1 MKKFISLSVAAAI
14 LLILSGCANKDSR
27 LDTRFIFDTVVKLD
41 IECDEQTLL
50 EAFALCE
57 KYDKLFSKTNP
68 DSELYRINNSKGFV
82 SCDEELLQLIER
94 GLYFSKLSKGAF
106 DITISPVCDL
116 WDFEGTTL
124 PDRNEIAEA
133 LKNVDYEAIE
143 IKDKKI
149 NLNGKKIDLGGI
161 AKGYIADKLKD
172 FFKAKGVKNGIIN
185 LGGNLYVFGEKTT
198 LGIANPNAPD
208 EAILRLEC
216 ENLSLVTA
224 GTYQRNMTVD
234 GTVYHHILDTKT
246 GFSVNS
252 DVVSATVIG
261 KSSLDCDAL
270 STVCVLLG
278 EEKAL
283 ELINAQED
291 IEAVLILKDGSISY
305 SSGIYLEADQ
315 ILFKN

>member
-1 MKKFISLSVAAAI
+1 MKKFISLSVATAI
-14 LLILSGCANKDSR
+14 LLLISGCANKDSR

-41 IECDEQTLL
+41 IECDDETLL

-57 KYDKLFSKTNP
+57 KYDKLFSKTNT

-106 DITISPVCDL
+106 DITISPVSDL
-116 WDFEGTTL
+116 WDFEGTAL
-124 PDRNEIAEA
+124 PDKDEISEA

-143 IKDKKI
+143 ISDGKI

-161 AKGYIADKLKD
+161 AKGYIADKLKE
-172 FFKAKGVKNGIIN
+172 FFEAKGVKRGIIN
-185 LGGNLYVFGEKTT
+185 LGGNLYTFGDETT
-198 LGIANPNAPD
+198 LGIANPKKTD
-208 EAILRLEC
+208 EAILRLDC
-216 ENLSLVTA
+216 KDLSLATA
-224 GTYQRNMTVD
+224 GTYQRNMVID

-246 GFSVNS
+246 GYPCDSE
-252 DVVSATVIG
+252 VVSATVIG

-278 EEKAL
+278 EQKAI
-283 ELINAQED
+283 ELINSQEEL
-291 IEAVLILKDGSISY
+291 EAVLILKDGSISY
-305 SSGIYLEADQ
+305 TNGLYLEADQ

>member
-1 MKKFISLSVAAAI
+1 MKKFISLSVATAI

-41 IECDEQTLL
+41 IECDEETLL

-68 DSELYRINNSKGFV
+68 DSELCRINNSKGFV

-94 GLYFSKLSKGAF
+94 GLYFSRLSKGEF

-116 WDFEGTTL
+116 WDFEGTSL

-143 IKDKKI
+143 IKDNKI

-161 AKGYIADKLKD
+161 AKGYIADKLQE
-172 FFKAKGVKNGIIN
+172 FFLKNGVKNGIIN
-185 LGGNLYVFGEKTT
+185 LGGNLYTFGEKTT
-198 LGIANPNAPD
+198 LGIANPNNPD
-208 EAILRLEC
+208 EAVLRLEAKD
-216 ENLSLVTA
+216 LSLVTA
-224 GTYQRNMTVD
+224 GTYQRNMTVE
-234 GTVYHHILDTKT
+234 GKTYHHILDTKT
-246 GFSVNS
+246 GFSADS

-270 STVCVLLG
+270 STICILLG
-278 EEKAL
+278 QEKAI
-283 ELINAQED
+283 ELINTQKD
-291 IEAVLILKDGSISY
+291 TEAVLILRDGSILY
-305 SSGIYLEADQ
+305 TNGIYLEADQ

>member
-1 MKKFISLSVAAAI
+1 MKKFISFSVATAI
-14 LLILSGCANKDSR
+14 LLLISGCANKDSR

-41 IECDEQTLL
+41 IECDDETLL

-57 KYDKLFSKTNP
+57 KYDKLFSKTNT

-106 DITISPVCDL
+106 DITISPVSDL
-116 WDFEGTTL
+116 WDFQGTAL
-124 PDRNEIAEA
+124 PDKDEIAEA

-143 IKDKKI
+143 ISDGKI

-161 AKGYIADKLKD
+161 AKGYIADKLKE
-172 FFKAKGVKNGIIN
+172 FFEAKGVKRGIIN
-185 LGGNLYVFGEKTT
+185 LGGNLYTFGDETA
-198 LGIANPNAPD
+198 LGIANPENTD
-208 EAILRLEC
+208 EAVLRLDC
-216 ENLSLVTA
+216 KDLSLVTA
-224 GTYQRNMTVD
+224 GTYQRNMVID

-246 GFSVNS
+246 GYPCDSE
-252 DVVSATVIG
+252 VVSATVIG

-278 EEKAL
+278 EQKAI
-283 ELINAQED
+283 ELINSQEEL
-291 IEAVLILKDGSISY
+291 EAVLILKDGSISY
-305 SSGIYLEADQ
+305 TNGLYLESDQ